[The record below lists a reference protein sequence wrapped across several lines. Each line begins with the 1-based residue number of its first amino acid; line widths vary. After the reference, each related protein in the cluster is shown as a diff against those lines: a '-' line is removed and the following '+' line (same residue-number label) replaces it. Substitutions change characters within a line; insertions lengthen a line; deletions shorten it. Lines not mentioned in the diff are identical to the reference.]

1 MPKRKGL
8 GKEITKSL
16 EIMDKLHDC
25 LEEFEKAPLKEGLK
39 VNKALDDPML
49 KLVNDAKDSAT
60 KLSHMIEDLRIK
72 LNSIRT
78 DVDERFGPNAK
89 TASEV
94 IRKFLERVN

>member
-8 GKEITKSL
+8 GQEITKSL
-16 EIMDKLHDC
+16 DIMGELHDI
-25 LEEFEKAPLKEGLK
+25 LEKFEKTPLKEGLK
-39 VNKALDDPML
+39 VNKAADDSML
-49 KLVNDAKDSAT
+49 KLVNDAKDTAT

-78 DVDERFGPNAK
+78 DVDERFSK